1 VEKWKYNS
9 NTFKPQQQM
18 VVNGQLHM
26 PWPLN
31 PPSKEMR
38 LLYPLNRR
46 LRGVQSPPEQG
57 G

>member
-1 VEKWKYNS
+1 MEVQL
-9 NTFKPQQQM
+9 NTFKPQQQIE
-18 VVNGQLHM
+18 VNGQLHM

-38 LLYPLNRR
+38 PLYSLNRR
-46 LRGVQSPPEQG
+46 LRGVQNPPEQG